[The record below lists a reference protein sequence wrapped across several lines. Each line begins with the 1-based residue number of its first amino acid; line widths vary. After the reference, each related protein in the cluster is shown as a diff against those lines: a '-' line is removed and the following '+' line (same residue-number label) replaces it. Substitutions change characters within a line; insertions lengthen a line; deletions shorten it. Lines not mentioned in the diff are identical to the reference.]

1 MKFIGQTCVFFFLIP
16 WVSFGLNTMDSQPW
30 PALASMFFILLNIT
44 NSFDRKVLLVFAIV
58 PVFFVASLY
67 AMSGLDFYF
76 LRAGAAYIGFALI
89 YFSFYLYIKKYG
101 FPMSVFVVI
110 NIIYI
115 LAGLLQ
121 YMFGVEILSAIINV
135 RSSADRGVTSLTP
148 EPTYFGI
155 FLFFLSWIYLLQCNY
170 RPERWMIWL
179 IFINLLSI
187 IFLAKS
193 SMVFVFI
200 LGFIAFYC
208 LKFFRARHIIY
219 LVVILSSLILP
230 VIMLMEGTR
239 IYSLFMLF
247 YEQGISGVVYADASV
262 NSRLADVILPLH
274 GFIKNWFMPGGFSS
288 YAETSLSLRDDYNGF
303 FWYGGGEN
311 VIMSYLGSF
320 IYELGIF
327 GLVYML
333 MLFKLA
339 ADGTRHRLIDLF
351 LLWFLL
357 NFAIPVGFPLIPIML
372 AFMFFYRNFSGQ
384 SVRCNK
390 ELRAVS

>member
-1 MKFIGQTCVFFFLIP
+1 
-16 WVSFGLNTMDSQPW
+16 MDSQPW
-30 PALASMFFILLNIT
+30 PALASVVFISLNVVK
-44 NSFDRKVLLVFAIV
+44 SFDRKVLLIFFIV
-58 PVFFVASLY
+58 PAFLVASLY
-67 AMSGLDFYF
+67 TMSGVDFYF
-76 LRAGAAYIGFALI
+76 IRAGAAYIGFALI
-89 YFSFYLYIKKYG
+89 YFSFYLYLKRYG
-101 FPMSVFVVI
+101 FPMSVFVAI
-110 NIIYI
+110 NAIYI

-121 YMFGVEILSAIINV
+121 YIFGVEVLSVIINV

-155 FLFFLSWIYLLQCNY
+155 FLFFLSWIYLVQCNY
-170 RPERWMIWL
+170 HPKKWLIWL
-179 IFINLLSI
+179 IFINLLAI
-187 IFLAKS
+187 VFLAKS

-208 LKFFRARHIIY
+208 LKFFRARHILY
-219 LVVILSSLILP
+219 VVVILSSLILP

-247 YEQGISGVVYADASV
+247 YEQGVSGVVYADASV

-288 YAETSLSLRDDYNGF
+288 YAEASLSLRDDYNGF

-333 MLFKLA
+333 MIFKLA
-339 ADGTRHRLIDLF
+339 TDGTRHRLIDLL
-351 LLWFLL
+351 LLWVLL
-357 NFAIPVGFPLIPIML
+357 NFAIPVGFSLIPIML
-372 AFMFFYRNFSGQ
+372 ALMFFYRDCNGQ
-384 SVRCNK
+384 KVRCNK
-390 ELRAVS
+390 I